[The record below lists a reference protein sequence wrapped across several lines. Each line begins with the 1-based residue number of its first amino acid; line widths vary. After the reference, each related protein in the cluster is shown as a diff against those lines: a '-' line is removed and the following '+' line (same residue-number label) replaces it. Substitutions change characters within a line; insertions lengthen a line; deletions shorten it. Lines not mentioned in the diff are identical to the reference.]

1 MDRFLDA
8 LTMEQL
14 EGEALELAE
23 IIELE
28 AFKKLV
34 AVYGGA
40 GTLYI
45 PRLSH
50 LRAAAR
56 DRLILGEYRAGRK
69 AKYIDQ
75 KYQFSEQRVHQ
86 IVQEYYSEL

>member
-34 AVYGGA
+34 AV
-40 GTLYI
+40 
-45 PRLSH
+45 
-50 LRAAAR
+50 
-56 DRLILGEYRAGRK
+56 
-69 AKYIDQ
+69 
-75 KYQFSEQRVHQ
+75 
-86 IVQEYYSEL
+86 